1 MPVLIKQLLVIIV
14 SKSVITKE
22 SAVNCKDVLLEMSL
36 PNSNEMIQQS
46 IAAED
51 RNHSGVKWG

>member
-51 RNHSGVKWG
+51 RNHSGVK